1 MPFALAFPAGVNT
14 ALLVAFAG
22 LGVFAAAATVHERS
36 RGLTAAALVHAV
48 AGVLAVLAADMITLL
63 IAWEV
68 LTFSAFFIIRTPSR
82 RLETA
87 GRLRAE
93 RASVWYV
100 AAQICAAALF
110 FVAIVVHGAEAG
122 SVTIAALRPEARWF
136 MFVAIL
142 IKTAM
147 MPLHGWLVGGYTQA
161 SPTGSIILSVYATK
175 VGVYSAARLLE
186 VSPGSFPVLSYTGAV
201 VAVIAVAHALAQ
213 HSARR
218 LLSYH
223 IISQVGYMLV
233 GVGAVSVA
241 QNPDAGAV
249 AGLFHAVNHIIYKA
263 LLFMAVAAV
272 MHRVGHDDLR
282 RVGGL
287 WRRMP
292 LAFVCGAIGAAA
304 ISGVPFTSGYASKE
318 LLKQV
323 ADPVPGYLL
332 AVASAGTTLSF
343 IKFIYLIFVRRT
355 RAETDRPTGEGAPAV
370 TKNGP
375 HETPPI
381 RVAMVTLAGLSILIG
396 TVPRIVP
403 GVPAIDY
410 YGPSALLAGVL
421 PLLAGAG
428 IWAVFRGRIISGLG
442 DHAPHTPVRT
452 PARTALLALTGP
464 PLRLLRQAHRL
475 NPQLSVG
482 IAVSAA
488 IVLTFLLVLLA

>member
-1 MPFALAFPAGVNT
+1 MPFAFAFPSGVKL
-14 ALLVAFAG
+14 ALLAAFAG
-22 LGVFAAAATVHERS
+22 LGILACAATTFEKS
-36 RGLTAAALVHAV
+36 RGITAAALVHAA

-63 IAWEV
+63 IAWEL
-68 LTFSAFFIIRTPSR
+68 LTFSAYFIIRTGS
-82 RLETA
+82 
-87 GRLRAE
+87 GRLQTAESRRAE

-110 FVAIVVHGAEAG
+110 FVAIVLHGLRTG
-122 SVTIAALRPEARWF
+122 SVMIEALRPEARWF

-147 MPLHGWLVGGYTQA
+147 MPLHGWLVGGYTEA

-175 VGVYSAARLLE
+175 VGVYTAARLLE
-186 VSPGSFPVLSYTGAV
+186 VPPGSFPWLSYIGAV
-201 VAVIAVAHALAQ
+201 VAVVAVANALMQ
-213 HSARR
+213 RSARR

-233 GVGAVSVA
+233 GVGVVTVA
-241 QNPDAGAV
+241 HNPGAGAV

-272 MHRVGHDDLR
+272 MHRLEHDDLR
-282 RVGGL
+282 RMGGL
-287 WRRMP
+287 RRRMP
-292 LAFVCGAIGAAA
+292 ITFVCAVVGAAA

-323 ADPVPGYLL
+323 ADPIPGYLL

-343 IKFIYLIFVRRT
+343 IKFVYLIFVRAT
-355 RAETDRPTGEGAPAV
+355 PVSADQPAPAR
-370 TKNGP
+370 
-375 HETPPI
+375 HHRRATPPL
-381 RVAMVTLAGLSILIG
+381 RVAMVTLAALSILIG

-410 YGPSALLAGVL
+410 YKPSALLTGLL
-421 PLLAGAG
+421 PLILGAA
-428 IWAVFRGRIISGLG
+428 IWAVFRRRIVSRL
-442 DHAPHTPVRT
+442 DLHVTRT
-452 PARTALLALTGP
+452 PLRTALLAVTRR
-464 PLRLLRQAHRL
+464 PLRLLRQTHRL

-488 IVLTFLLVLLA
+488 AILTFLLVLFA